1 MQYHPT
7 LSRDLQ
13 YPAVAGFRRV
23 LVWGPAAQGSPLVH
37 PDGLQFFLWGT
48 AARAVRLGYNVL
60 ALDAD
65 TSLHYDVYAWLK
77 VRGGAG
83 VAGAFH
89 LGATQGSRCL
99 RVSSSLHLNLECPPT
114 QDVRA
119 WALLLWHT
127 WRAPPLPLYQCKAGA
142 APCGGGLTQPVLRA
156 AQAPPYADHTWVY
169 QDESMNG
176 GAFLVNSGIM

>member
-23 LVWGPAAQGSPLVH
+23 LVWGPAGARGSPLVH

-77 VRGGAG
+77 VRGWGWGWGGWGA
-83 VAGAFH
+83 
-89 LGATQGSRCL
+89 RM
-99 RVSSSLHLNLECPPT
+99 
-114 QDVRA
+114 RA
-119 WALLLWHT
+119 RAQLLV
-127 WRAPPLPLYQCKAGA
+127 
-142 APCGGGLTQPVLRA
+142 GGLWLSGGPAVSWMDLRSDA
-156 AQAPPYADHTWVY
+156 CTAYTGRRKRCPRPSAQAPPYANHTWIW
-169 QDESMNG
+169 QDEG
-176 GAFLVNSGIM
+176 WPRVNSGVM